1 MERLIAQ
8 HLLKNKYLPTDR
20 PGQLCYHNRMG
31 WNDYRIG
38 PHLLYSHRVTD
49 YTRERFDEAYHAHDH
64 YELLVYVSGEV
75 DYICENEKLAPPPM
89 SAVWFSPGD
98 FHNARL
104 LRDSRYERYVFR
116 CHPDVFRLL
125 GGYFPMLSFVTDH
138 PDQGFFPLHEEVR
151 KEISSLLE
159 SLDKELDQEHPNLL
173 LCFSFFLQ
181 ILTCLNEG
189 FAKPP
194 VHAEQLPEAVL
205 ELKQYLHDHYTT
217 LQSVSEL
224 SEHFFYSRE
233 HVSRIFKKY
242 FNTTVADYLCRYRI
256 AQSIP
261 LLESGKS
268 VTEVCF
274 FVGFQSVSAFSSSF
288 KRTVGCLPSEYI
300 KRRKNPTT

>member
-20 PGQLCYHNRMG
+20 EGQLCYHNRMG
-31 WNDYRIG
+31 WTDHRIG
-38 PHLLYSHRVTD
+38 PHLIYSHRVTD
-49 YTRERFDEAYHAHDH
+49 YTSELFDEAYHAHDH
-64 YELLVYVSGEV
+64 YELLIYVSGEV

-89 SAVWFSPGD
+89 SAVWFSPGE

-104 LRDSRYERYVFR
+104 LKNSRYERYVFR
-116 CHPDVFRLL
+116 FQADVFRLL

-138 PDQGFFPLHEEVR
+138 PEQRFFSLAEEAR
-151 KEISSLLE
+151 HKTLSLLRA
-159 SLDKELDQEHPNLL
+159 LDEELAQEEPNRL
-173 LCFSFFLQ
+173 LCFSYFLQ
-181 ILTCLNEG
+181 LLTCLNQG

-194 VHAEQLPEAVL
+194 IHAEQLPETVL
-205 ELKQYLHDHYTT
+205 ELKQYLHDNYTT

-261 LLESGKS
+261 RLEQGES

-274 FVGFQSVSAFSSSF
+274 GVGFQSVSAFSSSF
-288 KRTVGCLPSEYI
+288 KRIVGCLPSEYI
-300 KRRKNPTT
+300 KRRKRV